1 MRAWKI
7 ISIILVALVAAT
19 AFVPA
24 VDADTVEELKGTV
37 TVPGNSYKVIAKV
50 QTANATSQTPTY
62 VGFYINETKDTTI
75 SFKVLLLDEDN
86 YNNYTAGQ
94 AYSAYKQYDSHILFG
109 IMMALGFETFS
120 QEKLYYLVV
129 DNQAHSESLKVDY
142 AVNVGNGDLIPVE
155 DILWTIWIIVIAI
168 LIVAVI
174 IVLYI
179 VSKKKTTPP
188 MPPPL
193 PPQPP
198 QQPPVQ

>member
-24 VDADTVEELKGTV
+24 VSADTVEELKGTV
-37 TVPGNSYKVIAKV
+37 TVSGNGYKVIAKV

-62 VGFYINETKDTTI
+62 IGFYVNETKDTSI
-75 SFKVLLLDEDN
+75 SFKVLLLDEEN
-86 YNNYTAGQ
+86 YNNYTAGL
-94 AYSAYKQYDSHILFG
+94 AYSAYKQYDSHIFVG

-120 QEKLYYLVV
+120 QEKIFYLVV

-142 AVNVGNGDLIPVE
+142 SVYVGNGDLIPIE
-155 DILWTIWIIVIAI
+155 EILWTIWIIVIVI
-168 LIVAVI
+168 LIVLVI
-174 IVLYI
+174 IVLYL

-198 QQPPVQ
+198 AQ